1 MTRTVALLY
10 GDADD
15 AQNTEPREKAR
26 KRIRSCQ
33 AVSSLTVTNM
43 QAVLRRKL
51 FMLLTGY

>member
-1 MTRTVALLY
+1 MARTVALLY

-26 KRIRSCQ
+26 KRIHPCQ
-33 AVSSLTVTNM
+33 AASSLTVTDM
-43 QAVLRRKL
+43 QAVLRHKL